1 MLMVAMDALDNVLVA
16 QRALVVVPHV
26 IQDAIQHAVL
36 DVKVHAL
43 ADVVIIV
50 PAVRVQQLI
59 RNPMIQDLE
68 HLLVVVVA
76 HHLPQLI
83 QFLHHA

>member
-1 MLMVAMDALDNVLVA
+1 MVAMDALDNVLVA
-16 QRALVVVPHV
+16 RHALVVVPHV

-50 PAVRVQQLI
+50 PAVRDQ
-59 RNPMIQDLE
+59 
-68 HLLVVVVA
+68 
-76 HHLPQLI
+76 
-83 QFLHHA
+83 